1 MKTVHKSV
9 LIWYSAEEMFALVTD
24 VAKYCEFLPWCDRAN
39 VIALEPDGMK
49 AEIGIA
55 FSGIHQTFTTRN
67 THVPG
72 REVRMKL
79 VDGPFSN
86 LDGCWKFQPLGEGDL
101 RNARHPSPRLR
112 GDLLRGCGV
121 GALRHR
127 QPDARCGHGGAGH
140 HSLRPVMGPGGVA
153 AQPVI

>member
-24 VAKYCEFLPWCDRAN
+24 VAKYCEFLPWCDRST

-49 AEIGIA
+49 AEIGIH

-67 THVPG
+67 THVAG

-79 VDGPFSN
+79 VEGPFSN
-86 LDGCWKFQPLGEGDL
+86 LDGCWKFQPLGQGQRACKVSLEMHYAFKSTTL
-101 RNARHPSPRLR
+101 ATL
-112 GDLLRGCGV
+112 V
-121 GALRHR
+121 GPVFDRIAGNLV
-127 QPDARCGHGGAGH
+127 DAFVKRAEQVYG
-140 HSLRPVMGPGGVA
+140 
-153 AQPVI
+153 

>member
-24 VAKYCEFLPWCDRAN
+24 VPKYCEFLPWCDRAS
-39 VIALEPDGMK
+39 VLAREPDGMK

-79 VDGPFSN
+79 VDGPFSH
-86 LDGCWKFQPLGEGDL
+86 LDGCWKFQPLGQPGQRACKVTLEMHYSFKSTAL
-101 RNARHPSPRLR
+101 AAL
-112 GDLLRGCGV
+112 V
-121 GALRHR
+121 GPVFDKIAGSLV
-127 QPDARCGHGGAGH
+127 DAFVKRAEQVYG
-140 HSLRPVMGPGGVA
+140 
-153 AQPVI
+153 